1 MLKVVFDSNVY
12 IGAFVI
18 SGSKSEE
25 VFLLAFQGKFQLF
38 TSPTIVSKTANKLR
52 EKFNASE
59 TDVQRFVRQIGK
71 VATVIKPKARMHIL
85 LDDPDNRVLECALAT
100 KADLIVTGDKHL
112 LKLKNYQGIG
122 VVRVA
127 DLLYTV
133 REK

>member
-1 MLKVVFDSNVY
+1 VLKVVFDSNVY

-18 SGSKSEE
+18 PGSKSEE
-25 VFLLAFQGKFQLF
+25 AFFLAFQGKFQLF
-38 TSPTIVSKTANKLR
+38 ASPTIVSETANKLR

-59 TDVQRFVRQIGK
+59 TDIQRFVRQIGK
-71 VATVIKPKARMHIL
+71 VATVIKPQIEIKEL
-85 LDDPDNRVLECALAT
+85 QDDPDNRVLECALAA

-122 VVRVA
+122 MIRVA

-133 REK
+133 RES